1 MADPDHPSDAFFLI
15 VADLDSRPVLRRG
28 SDVR

>member
-1 MADPDHPSDAFFLI
+1 MADPDPRDAFFLI
-15 VADLDSRPVLRRG
+15 VADLDTRPVLRRG